1 MKTRLRYIKLILTF
15 FNVSF
20 KRIEINFEI
29 MFIFDIS
36 FYSTDGMNWLL
47 LPKATKCGR
56 FLSPLAINK
65 FEGDPSIVT
74 NVYDVNPPFPP
85 NEDPKIYY
93 DVIAYSDFSCKL
105 FLKKANLR
113 SSKSVMR
120 IELFFIL
127 MYLKSILCL

>member
-1 MKTRLRYIKLILTF
+1 
-15 FNVSF
+15 
-20 KRIEINFEI
+20 
-29 MFIFDIS
+29 MFLS

-93 DVIAYSDFSCKL
+93 DVIAYSDFPCK
-105 FLKKANLR
+105 FSLKK
-113 SSKSVMR
+113 
-120 IELFFIL
+120 IEEIQE
-127 MYLKSILCL
+127 ICHEN